1 MGRNYALL
9 GENVECGDFGDIQ
22 MTWDSW
28 YNWLEVRFNDFQG
41 TWASWYERWSHP
53 MRVTDTVLG

>member
-9 GENVECGDFGDIQ
+9 GENVEFGDFSDVQ

-28 YNWLEVRFNDFQG
+28 YNWLEVRFNDVWG
-41 TWASWYERWSHP
+41 AWAWWYAPLLS
-53 MRVTDTVLG
+53 